1 MAAICRAAAI
11 GLEVHAHLAC
21 KLDQHE
27 RARARLYLNSA
38 MAAAVALPD
47 DPASSDRRRGKAA
60 DVTSI
65 CTDCSCVRRDHT
77 GARSGTDQCRS
88 DQRVARPVGFGML
101 SSSLCTCPAAYVS
114 PMGAVGHGLSSSRSS
129 DQIQS
134 GRRVVIRGLSSR
146 AWLPHKQR

>member
-1 MAAICRAAAI
+1 NTWPRFVERQLI

-77 GARSGTDQCRS
+77 GARSGTDQRRS
-88 DQRVARPVGFGML
+88 DQRGGASCGVRDAKFVAVYMP
-101 SSSLCTCPAAYVS
+101 SSV
-114 PMGAVGHGLSSSRSS
+114 R
-129 DQIQS
+129 
-134 GRRVVIRGLSSR
+134 
-146 AWLPHKQR
+146 

>member
-65 CTDCSCVRRDHT
+65 CTDCSCVRWDHT
-77 GARSGTDQCRS
+77 GARSGTDVGPTNV
-88 DQRVARPVGFGML
+88 VARPVGFGML